1 MSSTAQAT
9 VIKPSSFEWRFATI
23 KNGLRDAMAYR
34 GDFLLDFFG
43 QSLVPV
49 AIQLILWYSIFH
61 NGNTTS
67 FGGMSYSQLIAYTWT
82 SLLFTQIRGGDYD
95 FSLIEMIRTGSLS
108 NYLLRPVGVIEFVF
122 YRGLGEKLLTAIF
135 CLVLGMI
142 ATFFTP
148 MSITNLILG
157 MMLAILGNVIHY
169 IFGAA
174 LAAVAF
180 YWENAFAILM
190 VKNMVVSLFSGELLP
205 LSIVPVQYAWI
216 WRSTPFY
223 LYVYGPSQVALGKWD
238 HVMWAQQMG
247 IGILWLI
254 AFYILMKITWKIS
267 IDRYQGLG
275 G

>member
-82 SLLFTQIRGGDYD
+82 S
-95 FSLIEMIRTGSLS
+95 
-108 NYLLRPVGVIEFVF
+108 
-122 YRGLGEKLLTAIF
+122 LGEKLLTAIF